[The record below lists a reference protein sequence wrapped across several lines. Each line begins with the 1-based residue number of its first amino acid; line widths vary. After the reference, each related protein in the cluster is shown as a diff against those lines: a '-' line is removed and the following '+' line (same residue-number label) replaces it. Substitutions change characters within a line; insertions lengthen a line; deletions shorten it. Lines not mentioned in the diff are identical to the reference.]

1 MIKLYRGLIDIL
13 IFNSRTM
20 DEMFTKHIREG
31 CQSDDNND
39 FGVKGFW
46 NFLLEVIMVIF
57 VKVFIAFGVL
67 LTVSLAVIFFP
78 LYAIK
83 TSVMNVM
90 DHRATPFQP
99 EFVEPTVEKKN
110 G

>member
-20 DEMFTKHIREG
+20 DEQFTKHIREG
-31 CQSDDNND
+31 CQGDSDND

-46 NFLLEVIMVIF
+46 NFLLEVTMVLF
-57 VKVFIAFGVL
+57 VKFFIAFGVC
-67 LTVSLAVIFFP
+67 LTVSLAIIFFP

-83 TSVMNVM
+83 TSIMNIIN
-90 DHRATPFQP
+90 HRAPPFEP